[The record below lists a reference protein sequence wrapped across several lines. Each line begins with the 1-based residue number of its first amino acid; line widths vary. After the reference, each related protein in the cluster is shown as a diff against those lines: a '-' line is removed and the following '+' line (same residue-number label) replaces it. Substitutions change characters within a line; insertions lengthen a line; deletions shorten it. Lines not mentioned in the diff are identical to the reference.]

1 MMKLHYEPT
10 VRLVTCPTFVPAG
23 INDFLQKETSDK
35 WFPGE
40 AVTADAVPEFA
51 GRLCF
56 DDRTEVLTISG
67 WKPLADCQ
75 DGEVLATLNPD
86 TREIEFQEA
95 KKVHKYQYLG
105 SLYTVNRRDVSF
117 AVTPEHRQYAASGKG
132 QFQFHPTGQL
142 AGKRFRVLTAADN
155 WNGTTP
161 DSVRMPG
168 VRWTQKLTNAAGTH
182 GISSVRKTKKRIVTG
197 REQVLALAE
206 LCVHYAVNGCAMKS
220 GRKALVI
227 YGRESRRI
235 RQLAHIL
242 GLRTAVYSDPRN
254 GCLRTHIAGGRTV
267 HRWFAKTC
275 GVGFENK
282 KLPDWVLSLP
292 SSELRKLWDVLVRT
306 DGHKDAG
313 GGERFITGSDTLA
326 GQSQEILA
334 KTGHSFSLRQMRGTN
349 VLCHVVRKKQG
360 LPAHVRPKDM
370 KEVPYNGFVY
380 CPSTR
385 NGVVLT
391 RRNGVVHYSGN
402 CYMSFDNPRP
412 GGNKAYLERIKGE
425 GHGSVLEHVNFGIL
439 FTGVSR
445 SLTHELVRHRIAAY
459 SQLSQRYVDESQ
471 AEYVVPWELKDEVE
485 LAESF
490 ESFKEGYL
498 TQDYQPEEQIFG
510 MFTAT
515 FHPTENPPELW
526 DRMKDGMVWLNA
538 VRDAHAAY
546 VKKVETTHARIEQKL
561 RKKHPHLSDYA
572 LTRDDLTKIRK
583 AARGAA
589 RSLLPNATETKILV
603 TANVRAWRHMIEKRC
618 DPSADAEIRL
628 AFHKAFKLLKGYAP
642 NLFGDYEEVPL
653 DDGTT
658 ALTTPT
664 PKV

>member
-1 MMKLHYEPT
+1 MKLHYEPT
-10 VRLVTCPTFVPAG
+10 VRLVTCPMIVLNKM
-23 INDFLQKETSDK
+23 NDFLQKETSGK
-35 WFPGE
+35 WFPEE
-40 AVTADAVPEFA
+40 ATTADTIPEFA

-132 QFQFHPTGQL
+132 QFRFHPTGQL

-206 LCVHYAVNGCAMKS
+206 LCVHYAVNGWAMKS

-349 VLCHVVRKKQG
+349 ALCHVVRKKQG

-385 NGVVLT
+385 NGVVLI

-412 GGNKAYLERIKGE
+412 GGNVKYLERIKGE
-425 GHGSVLEHVNFGIL
+425 GHGSVMEHVNFGML

-459 SQLSQRYVDESQ
+459 SQLSQRYVDESV
-471 AEYVVPWELKDEVE
+471 AEYVVPWELRDDVKTGTDQGD
-485 LAESF
+485 A
-490 ESFKEGYL
+490 
-498 TQDYQPEEQIFG
+498 
-510 MFTAT
+510 
-515 FHPTENPPELW
+515 
-526 DRMKDGMVWLNA
+526 WLKA
-538 VRDAHAAY
+538 VRNAHDAY
-546 VKKVETTHARIEQKL
+546 VQAVDRLMTEKINASRVKQSMGE
-561 RKKHPHLSDYA
+561 LS
-572 LTRDDLTKIRK
+572 RDELTKIRK

-618 DPSADAEIRL
+618 DPAADAEIRL

-642 NLFGDYEEVPL
+642 NLFADYTEVPL

-658 ALTTPT
+658 ALTTDT